1 MPDITNMNDAQVL
14 GFFVQQLAYIER
26 EAYEQQYPEILF
38 PELVPVDTSLPS
50 WVDAVTFF
58 SSDRIGEADWFNHA
72 SRSVP
77 NADVDRQR
85 FDSRVEDAAIGY
97 IVTRKE
103 IEKAQATGINIE
115 TQRANSAVRASLEM
129 TDRVLLGGDAN
140 KGLAGMFN
148 LPGITIANLQ
158 ADGTGGA
165 TFWANKSPQQKLRDL
180 NYWITIVNT
189 STGTV
194 EWADTVLLPVAM
206 YMDAAN
212 TYLGSEFPG
221 TTVLQAFLR
230 NNAYTSQ
237 TGRPVMVRGVR
248 GLESAGVG
256 GVGRVMVYRKDPGV
270 LKAYINPHQFDAP
283 WQVGARI
290 WQRPGFF
297 RIGGVDPRRP
307 GAIRYFD
314 GINAAGQ

>member
-1 MPDITNMNDAQVL
+1 MELNDQQAL
-14 GFFVQQLAYIER
+14 GFFVQQTAYIER

-38 PELVPVDTSLPS
+38 PELIPVDTTLPS

-97 IVTRKE
+97 LVTKKE
-103 IEKAQATGINIE
+103 IDKAAATGIPIE
-115 TQRANSAVRASLEM
+115 TERANSAVRASLEM

-140 KGLAGMFN
+140 KNLTGLFNLAGV
-148 LPGITIANLQ
+148 TVANLQ
-158 ADGTGGA
+158 ADGTGNT
-165 TFWANKSPQQKLRDL
+165 TFWANKSPAQKLRDM

-194 EWADTVLLPVAM
+194 EWADTLLMPVAM
-206 YMDAAN
+206 FMDAN
-212 TYLGSEFPG
+212 STYTGADNPG
-221 TTVLQAFLR
+221 QTVMQSFLK
-230 NNAYTSQ
+230 NNAYTTQ
-237 TGRPVMVRGVR
+237 TGRPVTVRGVR
-248 GLESAGVG
+248 GLEAAGVG
-256 GVGRVMVYRKDPGV
+256 GVGRVIVYRKDPSV
-270 LKAYINPHQFDAP
+270 LKAYINPHQFDP
-283 WQVGARI
+283 VWQVGARI

-297 RIGGVDPRRP
+297 RIGGVDARRP

-314 GINAAGQ
+314 GINAAGA